1 MGVHGLWDIVG
12 VTARPVRVEALRNK
26 KLAVDASI
34 WIYQFM
40 KAVRDSEGN
49 QMKNAHIIGFFR
61 RICKLIYFGIKPVF
75 VFDGGVPALKRN
87 TIRKRKEKREG
98 NKETIE
104 QTAQRILS
112 KQLQEYAEGK
122 LEGSKTPKKT
132 KTTIKSSAQIT
143 EKPTSELYDVYYDD
157 LVEEEDAAIED
168 EAAQEKEKRQ
178 EKESHLF
185 KGQDDYDLPSIKEI
199 KVDQNDNRLTTDY
212 EYDRLTKDIQD
223 DLDDIDLDNIDPQS
237 PEFERLPLSTQYIVL
252 SHLRL
257 RSRLRMGYTK
267 SQLQSLFPDPMEFS
281 KFQIKMVQKRN
292 FFTQKIMNVTGMDGD
307 EKEEVVSRR
316 IASDRNRAYNLKRTN
331 DGFALSLAKEEIPG
345 NNAKNPL
352 VLNDIIPKMVPNASE
367 ILEADSESDVDWE
380 DVNTDPKPAMKTKKS
395 TPVVENA
402 LFVQDSADD
411 DSVDESDD
419 ESVEMEDV
427 TEANSGEVQTED
439 EVMKQ
444 IKYLYE
450 YSDKNNKKS
459 KNVVEKVIV
468 DDEDMDDFHQM
479 QLKQIEDEE
488 LKKAIAQSKKD
499 YARMLIDEKSGNGN
513 VGDLNDDQPIILSES
528 TLSKT
533 LKLPNLSMK
542 NNLLFGGSKKKVK
555 DKESVEEN
563 EKKMQA
569 EEKKVS
575 HPLPSWFT
583 NFDQS
588 EAKTSDSKKETLNP
602 APQMTEDEK
611 AGLISYGEAGNYFSS
626 DEEDEVVDADADPN
640 PNVNSNATSNAN
652 IVEVINVDDDDNA
665 SRDEGSTIDEKVKL
679 VQNPTNENF
688 LNVKPETETSDNPIE
703 EEKHVDSTYE
713 ATTAGNTDL
722 REILNGETEK
732 TVDNDEGYVFSDEE
746 EVNLLI
752 GMEEESQAY
761 DNFVTSINGGNSN
774 RKAWGIEE
782 EAKFQEQLRKQKRD
796 ADEVTTNMIVDV
808 QELLGRFGIPFIT
821 APMEAEAQCAELKL
835 IGLVDGIITDDS
847 DCFLFGGERIYK
859 NLFSDKHFVECYNQ
873 EDIKAE
879 LGLDREK
886 LIELAILLGSDYT
899 EGIKGVGKVT
909 AMEILSE
916 FESLANFRDW
926 WIEYQRGK
934 IDESSETPLRRKLRR
949 KLKNLFLSLDFPN
962 KLIYEAYLHPEVD
975 HDKTPFKWGYPDL
988 EKLRTYLQF
997 NVGWGKEKV
1006 DEILLPVIKN
1016 MNKPQTSIE
1025 EFFPLEMIQRRRKLD
1040 MSKSI
1045 KDATEKLKSN
1055 KRARL

>member
-112 KQLQEYAEGK
+112 KQLQRYADGL
-122 LEGSKTPKKT
+122 LESSKTPKKM
-132 KTTIKSSAQIT
+132 KTTVKSSAVVT
-143 EKPTSELYDVYYDD
+143 EKPTSELYDIYYDD
-157 LVEEEDAAIED
+157 LVEDEDSSIVQEEDS
-168 EAAQEKEKRQ
+168 QEKEKRQ
-178 EKESHLF
+178 EKESHYF

-199 KVDQNDNRLTTDY
+199 KVNRDDNRLTTDY

-223 DLDDIDLDNIDPQS
+223 DLDDIDLDRIDPQS
-237 PEFERLPLSTQYIVL
+237 EEFAKLPLSTQYIVL

-307 EKEEVVSRR
+307 EKDEIISRR
-316 IASDRNRAYNLKRTN
+316 IASDKNRAYNLKRTS
-331 DGFALSLAKEEIPG
+331 DGFALSLTKEEIPG
-345 NNAKNPL
+345 NNAQNPV
-352 VLNDIIPKMVPNASE
+352 VLHDIIPSMVPNANE
-367 ILEADSESDVDWE
+367 ILEVDSESDIDWN
-380 DVNTDPKPAMKTKKS
+380 DVKPDTSSAMKGKS
-395 TPVVENA
+395 PTPNVKDA
-402 LFVQDSADD
+402 LFVRDSDD
-411 DSVDESDD
+411 DIDLDESDD
-419 ESVEMEDV
+419 ENFEMVDV
-427 TEANSGEVQTED
+427 TEANPEQAQDDD
-439 EVMKQ
+439 EIMKQ

-450 YSDKNNKKS
+450 YSEKNNKKNS
-459 KNVVEKVIV
+459 RVEEKVIV
-468 DDEDMDDFHQM
+468 EDDDMDEYHEL
-479 QLKQIEDEE
+479 QLKQIEDDE
-488 LKKAIAQSKKD
+488 LRKAIEQSKKD
-499 YARMLIDEKSGNGN
+499 YAQMLDDEKTGQGNS
-513 VGDLNDDQPIILSES
+513 GDLKDDQPIILSES

-542 NNLLFGGSKKKVK
+542 NNLLFGGSKKSKIDVSTHMETK
-555 DKESVEEN
+555 DKDELNKER
-563 EKKMQA
+563 KK
-569 EEKKVS
+569 S
-575 HPLPSWFT
+575 RSLPSWFT
-583 NFDQS
+583 NPNP
-588 EAKTSDSKKETLNP
+588 ETALNATPVNLTSRP
-602 APQMTEDEK
+602 VQQTEDEK
-611 AGLISYGEAGNYFSS
+611 AGLISYGEAKNYFSS
-626 DEEDEVVDADADPN
+626 DGEDDVAEVRSNAESVEIINTDDEKEVKVSESAVEDGFKPIQHLRADSTSEKMTESMHDTAIGQETGVHEIEDEKVVSDNTD
-640 PNVNSNATSNAN
+640 NATASNAN
-652 IVEVINVDDDDNA
+652 TDLKKVLNGNTTKVDD
-665 SRDEGSTIDEKVKL
+665 E
-679 VQNPTNENF
+679 
-688 LNVKPETETSDNPIE
+688 
-703 EEKHVDSTYE
+703 
-713 ATTAGNTDL
+713 
-722 REILNGETEK
+722 
-732 TVDNDEGYVFSDEE
+732 YVFSDEE
-746 EVNLLI
+746 EVNLLVD
-752 GMEEESQAY
+752 MEEESQAY
-761 DNFVTSINGGNSN
+761 DKFVTNINGGNGKGKS
-774 RKAWGIEE
+774 WGIEE
-782 EAKFQEQLRKQKRD
+782 EAKFQEQLRKQRRD
-796 ADEVTTNMIVDV
+796 ADEVTTNMILDV

-873 EDIKAE
+873 EDIQAE

-899 EGIKGVGKVT
+899 EGLKGVGKVT
-909 AMEILSE
+909 AMSILSE
-916 FESLANFRDW
+916 FGNLSNFRDW
-926 WIEYQRGK
+926 WLDYQRGK
-934 IDESSETPLRRKLRR
+934 IDENSETTLRTKLRR
-949 KLKNLFLSLDFPN
+949 KLKNLFLSVDFPN

-988 EKLRTYLQF
+988 EKLRTFLQF
-997 NVGWGKEKV
+997 NVGWNKEKV
-1006 DEILLPVIKN
+1006 DETLLPVIKN
-1016 MNKPQTSIE
+1016 MNKPQTNIE
-1025 EFFPLEMIQRRRKLD
+1025 EFFPVEMIQRRRKLD

-1045 KDATEKLKSN
+1045 KDATEKLKRSGNN
-1055 KRARL
+1055 KRAKLS